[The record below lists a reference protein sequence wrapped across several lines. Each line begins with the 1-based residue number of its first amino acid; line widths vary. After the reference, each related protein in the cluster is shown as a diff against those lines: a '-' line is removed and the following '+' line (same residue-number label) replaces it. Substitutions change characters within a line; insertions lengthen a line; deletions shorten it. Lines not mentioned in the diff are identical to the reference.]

1 MFPPEIETRFVV
13 EGKMEHYA
21 KNRCKINLKEPLK
34 TLLRLQKGNYAYRLE
49 LILDKKL
56 LKERVDQLISLKT
69 TPLLLFI
76 TPA

>member
-1 MFPPEIETRFVV
+1 MFPEVETRFVV

-21 KNRCKINLKEPLK
+21 KNECKINLKEPLK
-34 TLLRLQKGNYAYRLE
+34 TLLQLRKGNYTYRLE
-49 LILDKKL
+49 LILDKRL
-56 LKERVDQLISLKT
+56 LKERIDHLLNLDG